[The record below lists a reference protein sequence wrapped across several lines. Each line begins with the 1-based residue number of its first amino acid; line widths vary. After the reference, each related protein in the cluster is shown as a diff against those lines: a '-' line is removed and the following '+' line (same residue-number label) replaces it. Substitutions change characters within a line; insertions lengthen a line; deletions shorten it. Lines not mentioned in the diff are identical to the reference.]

1 MTQLLP
7 LILVAIPLF
16 ACLVSSLHK
25 QDHLLLRLL
34 EGALPILFFAT
45 LLGLHRQVQNDEVF
59 RFIHLDKTVFL
70 FLLLLN
76 FLWLVFIFYMQ
87 RFWQLSS
94 EAKTQKFN

>member
-76 FLWLVFIFYMQ
+76 FFVAGFY
-87 RFWQLSS
+87 FLH
-94 EAKTQKFN
+94 AAFLAIKL